1 MIAER
6 FSLQKDYRARTLF
19 VVGNTVFLL
28 ITALLILIPMLI
40 VIADSL
46 DENASVGILR
56 LIPEVWT
63 ITAYKLILSQKSL
76 YRPFLIS
83 LFVTTT
89 GTLLALSLTT
99 MLAYGLIQ
107 KGLPGR
113 KLFVYLIL
121 ITMLFRAGLI
131 PTYMMIRSLGILDTL
146 LPVLLGPCVNVFYF
160 ILLMNFFRTIPR
172 DFAEAAEAE
181 GAGELQIFLRII
193 LPLAKPGLAAIGL
206 FYAVMYWNDFF
217 SYIIYINN
225 SKLWNF
231 QVILRDMV
239 LESETSMPRLD
250 ASQTAPES
258 LKNAVIIV
266 AIIPVGI
273 LYPFLQ
279 KYFVKGI
286 NLGGIKG

>member
-6 FSLQKDYRARTLF
+6 FSLQKEWRARTLF
-19 VVGNTVFLL
+19 VIGNTVFLL
-28 ITALLILIPMLI
+28 ITALFILIPMLR

-46 DENASVGILR
+46 DENAAVGILR
-56 LIPEVWT
+56 LIPEDWT
-63 ITAYKLILSQKSL
+63 ITAYKLILSQKTL

-146 LPVLLGPCVNVFYF
+146 LPVLLAPCVNVFYF
-160 ILLMNFFRTIPR
+160 ILMMNFFRTIPR
-172 DFAEAAEAE
+172 DFAEAAEVE

>member
-1 MIAER
+1 MIAQR
-6 FSLQKDYRARTLF
+6 FSLRKDYRARTLF
-19 VVGNTVFLL
+19 VIGNTVLL
-28 ITALLILIPMLI
+28 LMIALLIIIPILR
-40 VIADSL
+40 VISDSL
-46 DENASVGILR
+46 DEKAAAGILR

-63 ITAYKLILSQKSL
+63 VSAYNLILSQKAL

-83 LFVTTT
+83 VFVTTT

-107 KGLPGR
+107 KELPGR

-121 ITMLFRAGLI
+121 ITMIFRAGII

-146 LPVLLGPCVNVFYF
+146 LPVLIGPCINAFYF
-160 ILLMNFFRTIPR
+160 ILMMNFFRTIPR

-181 GAGELQIFLRII
+181 GAGRLQIFLRII

-225 SKLWNF
+225 RKLWNF

-239 LESETSMPRLD
+239 LESETSILD
-250 ASQTAPES
+250 TSLIAPES
-258 LKNAVIIV
+258 LKNALIIV

>member
-6 FSLQKDYRARTLF
+6 FSLRKEYRARTLF
-19 VVGNTVFLL
+19 VIGNTVFLL
-28 ITALLILIPMLI
+28 ISALFILIPMLR

-46 DENASVGILR
+46 DENAAVGILR
-56 LIPEVWT
+56 LIPEDWT
-63 ITAYKLILSQKSL
+63 ITAYKLILSQKAL

-160 ILLMNFFRTIPR
+160 ILMMNFFRTIPR